1 MPQKVFHGRVGTRL
15 GFNGQL
21 KLDLK
26 FELVTFLFWHDIR
39 LIPCSSHTLLS
50 STLNSPWG
58 AKHNLLTLP
67 QIYVFIGSLSF

>member
-1 MPQKVFHGRVGTRL
+1 MGLCCQWNL
-15 GFNGQL
+15 E
-21 KLDLK
+21 LK